1 MAGYLLG
8 IDNGGTATKAGLF
21 DLGGRELAVAGRKA
35 DTAQPAPGW
44 HERDMESMW
53 RATVGAI
60 REVLQKSAIDPAQ
73 IAAVAVT
80 GYGNGLYLVDKAG
93 RPVRPAIDSSDSRAR
108 AVVDRWLAEGVWE
121 RVLPRT
127 AQSLWPAQPN
137 ALLAWLREH
146 EPDSLRRAGWVLC
159 AKDYTRFRLTGR
171 IAMELT
177 DMSATSLMSVTEARY
192 DDSILEAFGL
202 GELAGLL
209 PPLVRPDEIVGE
221 VTAAAAAET
230 GLRAGTPVAGGMF
243 DIDACGLAAG
253 MVEESQLVLVSG
265 TWGNNQYI
273 SRTPVVSK
281 KMFMTSCYAIPG
293 HYLMLEGSPTSAG
306 NLEWILGELL
316 GGALDYERLGAE
328 VAATA
333 PADARI
339 VFLPF
344 LYGSNMH
351 PGARS
356 CFLGLR
362 SGHTRG
368 HLLRA
373 ALEGTVFSH
382 FTHLRRLL
390 EFRALPREILFTGGG
405 SRSEVWTQIFA
416 DCFQIPFVIPAGT
429 ELGALGAAIGAAV
442 AAGIYENYQAA
453 VKAMTRP
460 GRVQQPDARMKGLY
474 EEKYETY
481 LKVQEALEPVWE
493 RLE

>member
-1 MAGYLLG
+1 MTQYLLG
-8 IDNGGTATKAGLF
+8 IDNGSTATKAALF
-21 DLGGRELAVAGRKA
+21 DLAGRELAVAGRKPA
-35 DTAQPAPGW
+35 TSSPAPGW
-44 HERDMESMW
+44 HEREMDAMW
-53 RATVGAI
+53 RATAEAI
-60 REVLQKSAIDPAQ
+60 REVLQKSGVDPGE
-73 IAAVAVT
+73 IAAVAAA

-93 RPVRPAIDSSDSRAR
+93 RPVRPAIDSSDGRAR
-108 AVVDRWLAEGVWE
+108 AIIDRWLAAGVWE
-121 RVLPRT
+121 RVLPQT

-137 ALLAWLREH
+137 ALLAWLRDH
-146 EPDSLRRAGWVLC
+146 EPETLARACWVLC
-159 AKDYTRFRLTGR
+159 AKDYTRFRLTGH

-177 DMSATSLMSVTEARY
+177 DMSATSLMSVTEGHY
-192 DDSILEAFGL
+192 DGAILDAFGL
-202 GELAGLL
+202 GDLSHLM
-209 PPLVRPDEIVGE
+209 PPLVRPEEIVGE

-230 GLRAGTPVAGGMF
+230 GLRAGTPVAAGMF

-273 SRTPVVSK
+273 STTPVVSK
-281 KMFMTSCYAIPG
+281 KIFMTSCYAIPG

-316 GGALDYERLGAE
+316 GGALDYDALSAE

-351 PGARS
+351 PDARS

-362 SGHTRG
+362 NGHTRG

-373 ALEGTVFSH
+373 ALEGIVFSH

-390 EFRALPREILFTGGG
+390 EFRELPREILFTGGAA
-405 SRSEVWTQIFA
+405 RSEVWTQIFA

-442 AAGIYENYQAA
+442 AAGIYGNFLDA

-460 GRVQQPDARMKGLY
+460 GRVQQPDPAMKGIY

-493 RLE
+493 RLG